1 MTAVPSTTLES
12 IHKAAKAEF
21 LAKGFKSASLRNI
34 VKSVGMTTGAFY
46 GYYNSKEELFS
57 ALVDEQY
64 MTFMNKYREAQESF
78 KRLSPIDQH
87 DHMGD
92 ISGQCMDWMVEYVYN
107 NFDAFKLLVCGSEGT
122 KYEHMIHDMVE
133 IEVESTRNF
142 IEILRGLGLQVPNID
157 PSLEHILI
165 SGLFSG
171 FFEMIKHDMQREKA
185 LEFARELRAF
195 HMAGWRKIMGF

>member
-64 MTFMNKYREAQESF
+64 MTFMNKYGRHRNLLKDF
-78 KRLSPIDQH
+78 LLSTSMIIWETFPVNAWIGWWI
-87 DHMGD
+87 MSII
-92 ISGQCMDWMVEYVYN
+92 ISMHSSCLYAV
-107 NFDAFKLLVCGSEGT
+107 
-122 KYEHMIHDMVE
+122 
-133 IEVESTRNF
+133 
-142 IEILRGLGLQVPNID
+142 
-157 PSLEHILI
+157 
-165 SGLFSG
+165 
-171 FFEMIKHDMQREKA
+171 QREPNTST
-185 LEFARELRAF
+185 
-195 HMAGWRKIMGF
+195 